1 MAARIEDYGMIGN
14 TRTAA
19 LVSRDG
25 SIDWL
30 CAPDFD
36 SGACFAALVGYDR
49 HGRWSIR
56 PTTRLREVRQWYEG
70 DTLVLVSELVS
81 DGGVIRLI
89 DFMPPGQERCDVVR
103 IVEGVSGEVTFEMIL
118 EARFDYGSNAAWIV
132 PDDQGVT
139 LTSGPDS
146 LRLRGDVLPVPEGD
160 RLRLEHTVRQGERV
174 RFQLVW
180 FPSHAAPPPALDVEA
195 ERARTADVWSEWAG
209 RCRYQGRYRDAV
221 VRSLITL
228 KGLAYAP
235 TGAIVAAPTAGLP
248 EEIGGVRNWDYRFCW
263 IRDASL
269 TLHALMFGGYVEEAR
284 AFREW
289 VLRAVAG
296 DPREVQIMYSIHG
309 ARRLAELDLGWLP
322 GYEGSRPVRI
332 GNAASS
338 QLQLDIFGE
347 LMSCLYLGRRMG
359 LGEVPQGW
367 PIARRFLDHIER
379 VWQEPDDGI
388 WEVRGGRR
396 HFTYSKVM
404 AWTAIDRTVRM
415 IEEFQA
421 GGAAGQEMLPHL
433 RALRER
439 IHAEVC
445 DRGFNAQVG
454 AFTQSYG
461 SETLDAS
468 VLLIPHVGFLP
479 ASDPRVTA
487 TVAAVERRLL
497 RDGFVLRYDTSHGT
511 DGLPGSE
518 GAFLACS
525 FWLADNYAM
534 AGRKGEAEAL
544 FDRLLGLR
552 NHLGLLA
559 EEWEPRL
566 NRQLG
571 NFPQGFSHLAL
582 IVTVMELERAQQR
595 PGEVE
600 MPATIH

>member
-56 PTTRLREVRQWYEG
+56 PTSPVREVRQFYDG
-70 DTLVLVSELVS
+70 DTLVLISELAC
-81 DGGVIRLI
+81 DGGTIRLV
-89 DFMPPGQERCDVVR
+89 DFMPPSLDRCDVLRV
-103 IVEGVSGEVTFEMIL
+103 VEGVEGEVTFEMVL
-118 EARFDYGSNAAWIV
+118 EARFEYGRNTPWITSD
-132 PDDQGVT
+132 PEGLT
-139 LTSGPDS
+139 LTSGPDA
-146 LRLRGDVLPVPEGD
+146 LRLRGDLLPTPEGD
-160 RLRLEHTVRQGERV
+160 RLRLEHTLRKGERL
-174 RFQLVW
+174 RFQLAW
-180 FPSHAAPPPALDVEA
+180 FPSHAVVPPALDVDS
-195 ERARTADVWSEWAG
+195 ERSRTMGYWSEWAG
-209 RCRYQGRYRDAV
+209 RCQYQGRHREAV
-221 VRSLITL
+221 VRSLLTL

-284 AFREW
+284 QFREW
-289 VLRAVAG
+289 VLRALAG
-296 DPREVQIMYSIHG
+296 DPTEVQIMYSIHG
-309 ARRLAELDLGWLP
+309 ARRLAEVDLDWLP

-332 GNAASS
+332 GNAASN

-347 LMSCLYLGRRMG
+347 LLSSLYVGRRMG
-359 LGEVPQGW
+359 LGEQPEAW
-367 PIARRFLDHIER
+367 PVARRFLEHIER

-404 AWTAIDRTVRM
+404 AWTAIDRAVRM

-421 GGAAGQEMLPHL
+421 GGAAGQGMLTHL

-439 IHAEVC
+439 IHEEVC
-445 DRGFNAQVG
+445 DRGFNTQVG

-461 SETLDAS
+461 SHTLDAS

-479 ASDPRVTA
+479 ATDPRMTA

-497 RDGFVLRYDTSHGT
+497 RDGFVLRYDTSDGS

-534 AGRKGEAEAL
+534 AGRAADAEAL

-582 IVTVMELERAQQR
+582 IVSVMELERAQHR
-595 PGEVE
+595 PGLIE
-600 MPATIH
+600 PAATVH

>member
-14 TRTAA
+14 GRTAA

-30 CAPDFD
+30 CAPNFD

-49 HGRWSIR
+49 HGCWSIR
-56 PTTRLREVRQWYEG
+56 PTTRLREVQHRYEG
-70 DTLVLVSELVS
+70 DTLVLVSEMAC
-81 DGGVIRLI
+81 DGGVIRI
-89 DFMPPGQERCDVVR
+89 VDFMPPSQSRCDVVR
-103 IVEGVSGEVTFEMIL
+103 LVEGVEGEVTFEMVL
-118 EARFDYGSNAAWIV
+118 EARFDYGANAAWIT
-132 PDDQGVT
+132 PDEEGVT

-146 LRLRGDVLPVPEGD
+146 LRLRGDRLPVVDGE
-160 RLRLEHTVRQGERV
+160 RLRLEHTLRKGERI

-180 FPSHAAPPPALDVEA
+180 FPSHEAAPAALDVDA
-195 ERARTADVWSEWAG
+195 ERARTIDVWNEWAG

-221 VRSLITL
+221 IRSLITL

-269 TLHALMFGGYVEEAR
+269 TLQALMFGGYTDEAR

-289 VLRAVAG
+289 VMRAAAG
-296 DPREVQIMYSIHG
+296 DPSEVQIMYSIHG
-309 ARRLAELDLGWLP
+309 ARRLVEMELDWLP

-332 GNAASS
+332 GNAASN

-347 LMSCLYLGRRMG
+347 LMNTLYLGRRMG
-359 LGEVPQGW
+359 LPEIPGSW
-367 PIARRFLDHIER
+367 PIAKRFLEHIEQT
-379 VWQEPDDGI
+379 WQEPDDGI

-404 AWTAIDRTVRM
+404 AWAAIDRAVRL
-415 IEEFQA
+415 IEEFQG
-421 GGAAGQEMLPHL
+421 GGAAGQAMVSHL
-433 RALRER
+433 RAVRER
-439 IHAEVC
+439 IHDEVC

-461 SETLDAS
+461 SSTLDAS
-468 VLLIPHVGFLP
+468 VLLIPHMGFLP
-479 ASDPRVTA
+479 ATDPRMTA
-487 TVAAVERRLL
+487 TVAAVERDLM
-497 RDGFVLRYDTSHGT
+497 RDGFVLRYDTKHGT
-511 DGLPGSE
+511 DGLAGSE

-534 AGRKGEAEAL
+534 AGRMGDAEAM

-566 NRQLG
+566 NRQVG

-582 IVTVMELERAQQR
+582 LVSVMQLERAQER
-595 PGEVE
+595 PGVTE
-600 MPATIH
+600 PAATLH

>member
-25 SIDWL
+25 SMDWL

-56 PTTRLREVRQWYEG
+56 PTTPMREVRQFYDG
-70 DTLVLVSELVS
+70 DTLVLISELAC
-81 DGGVIRLI
+81 DGGTIRLV

-103 IVEGVSGEVTFEMIL
+103 VVEGVEGQVTFEMVL
-118 EARFDYGSNAAWIV
+118 EARFEYGRNAPWIT
-132 PDDQGVT
+132 PHAEGLT
-139 LTSGPDS
+139 LTSGPDA
-146 LRLRGDVLPVPEGD
+146 LLLRGDVLPTPEGD
-160 RLRLEHTVRQGERV
+160 RLRLEHTLGKGERL
-174 RFQLVW
+174 RFQLAW
-180 FPSHAAPPPALDVEA
+180 FPSHAAPPPALDVDA
-195 ERARTADVWSEWAG
+195 ERSRTVGFWSEWAG
-209 RCRYQGRYRDAV
+209 RCQYQGRHREAV
-221 VRSLITL
+221 IRSLLTL

-269 TLHALMFGGYVEEAR
+269 TLHALMFGGYVDEAR
-284 AFREW
+284 QFREW
-289 VLRAVAG
+289 VLRALAG
-296 DPREVQIMYSIHG
+296 DPSEVQIMYSIHG
-309 ARRLAELDLGWLP
+309 ARRLAEVDLDWLP

-332 GNAASS
+332 GNAASN

-347 LMSCLYLGRRMG
+347 LMSSLYVGRRMG
-359 LGEVPQGW
+359 LGEEPQAW
-367 PIARRFLDHIER
+367 PVARRFLEHIER

-404 AWTAIDRTVRM
+404 AWTAIDRAVRM

-421 GGAAGQEMLPHL
+421 GGAPGQAMLTHL

-439 IHAEVC
+439 IHEEVC
-445 DRGFNAQVG
+445 DRGFNTQVG

-461 SETLDAS
+461 SHTLDAS

-479 ASDPRVTA
+479 ATDPRMTA

-497 RDGFVLRYDTSHGT
+497 RDGFVLRYDTSDGS

-534 AGRKGEAEAL
+534 AGRGADAEAL

-582 IVTVMELERAQQR
+582 IVSVMELERAQHR
-595 PGEVE
+595 PGLIE
-600 MPATIH
+600 PAATVH